1 MDYFVHIA
9 ITIALYTILATSYN
23 LLIGYTGLFS
33 IAHAAFYGIGAY
45 TSALVAL
52 HWGVSFPVALLAAV
66 LLTAVIGGA
75 IGVPALRVRGDYLV
89 IASFGF
95 QMIIF
100 GVMLNW
106 LALTRGEGGLTGIPR
121 PALLGIKIFSPRA
134 YLPLAAAIAGVCFLV
149 TWWIARSPF
158 GRVLRAIRED
168 EVAAQSLGKDI
179 AYFKI
184 AVFALAGGLAA
195 VAGSF
200 YAHYV
205 TFVNPL
211 SFTLEESIF
220 IMAIVLVGGAG
231 NLWGSLLGALALVVA
246 PEALRFLRIPD
257 AIAAPFR
264 QILYGL
270 LLVLFVRFRPQGLL
284 AEHRMPRAGPEVPA
298 SGEHRAELGN
308 RASGISPQ
316 AKSHTPIARSGR
328 DGKVLLSLSGVS
340 KSFGGIRAL
349 DNFSLALREGEITGL
364 IGPNGAG
371 KTTAFNLITGFVQPD
386 AGSILCRGR
395 ELRGLSP
402 HEIARLGIARSFQ
415 DLRLFPRMTV
425 LDNVVVA
432 LPGQRGEQLWFV
444 VVGAPQ
450 LIRAE
455 GQNLRRA
462 HDLLTFV
469 GLAEKAG
476 ELAEDLSYAEQ
487 KLLALARLLATEADL
502 LLLDEPASGLD
513 PTSMQA
519 TMALI
524 RRLPEYGK
532 TVCVIEHNLDV
543 IKGLADPV
551 VFLNEGQAI
560 AVGTPAEIM
569 ADPKLADI
577 YFGG

>member
-1 MDYFVHIA
+1 MDYFIHIA
-9 ITIALYTILATSYN
+9 ILVALYSILSTSYN

-45 TSALVAL
+45 TSALLAL
-52 HWGVSFPVALLAAV
+52 RFGVSFPLALLGAV
-66 LLTAVIGGA
+66 LLTALVGGA

-95 QMIIF
+95 QMIVF

-106 LALTRGEGGLTGIPR
+106 LAVTGGEGGLTGIPR
-121 PALLGIKIFSPRA
+121 PELFGIKIFSPLT
-134 YLPLAAAIAGVCFLV
+134 YLPLAVTVAALCFLV

-158 GRVLRAIRED
+158 GRVLKAIRED
-168 EVAAQSLGKDI
+168 EVATQSLGKDI
-179 AYFKI
+179 VYFKI

-205 TFVNPL
+205 TFINPL

-220 IMAIVLVGGAG
+220 IMAVVLVGGAG
-231 NLWGSLLGALALVVA
+231 NLWGSLVGTTALVVA

-270 LLVLFVRFRPQGLL
+270 LLVLCVRFRPQGLIGERPTAGRGRKALPKEKKLDSL
-284 AEHRMPRAGPEVPA
+284 ALEVRPRNPAGGLQTV
-298 SGEHRAELGN
+298 S
-308 RASGISPQ
+308 
-316 AKSHTPIARSGR
+316 KST
-328 DGKVLLSLSGVS
+328 GKSFLALRGVS

-349 DNFSLALREGEITGL
+349 DNLSLALEEGRITGL

-371 KTTAFNLITGFVQPD
+371 KTTAFNVITGFVEPD
-386 AGSILCRGR
+386 AGSVAYRGCD
-395 ELRGLSP
+395 LRGSKP
-402 HEIARLGIARSFQ
+402 HEIARLGIVRSFQ
-415 DLRLFPRMTV
+415 DLRLFPRMSV
-425 LDNVVVA
+425 LENLLVA
-432 LPGQRGEQLWFV
+432 LPGQRGEQLVSAFLA
-444 VVGAPQ
+444 APQ
-450 LIRAE
+450 VLHAERANIE
-455 GQNLRRA
+455 RA
-462 HDLLTFV
+462 YELLAFAGV
-469 GLAEKAG
+469 AEKAG

-487 KLLALARLLATEADL
+487 KLLALARLLATRADL

-513 PTSMQA
+513 PTSVEA
-519 TMALI
+519 IMALI

-532 TVCVIEHNLDV
+532 TICVIEHNLDV

-551 VFLNEGQAI
+551 IFLDEGRVI
-560 AVGTPAEIM
+560 ASGTPGEIM
-569 ADPKLADI
+569 ADPHLADI
-577 YFGG
+577 YFGA

>member
-1 MDYFVHIA
+1 MDYFIHVA
-9 ITIALYTILATSYN
+9 ILIALYTILSTSYN

-45 TSALVAL
+45 TSALLTL
-52 HWGVSFPVALLAAV
+52 HFGASVPLALLGAIV
-66 LLTAVIGGA
+66 VTALVGGV

-95 QMIIF
+95 QMIVF

-106 LALTRGEGGLTGIPR
+106 LALTRGEGGLAGIPR
-121 PALLGIKIFSPRA
+121 PELFGIKIFSPAA
-134 YLPLAAAIAGVCFLV
+134 YLPLAVVVAGICFLV

-179 AYFKI
+179 VYFKI
-184 AVFALAGGLAA
+184 VVFALAGGLAA

-205 TFVNPL
+205 TFINPL
-211 SFTLEESIF
+211 SFTLDESIF
-220 IMAIVLVGGAG
+220 IMAVVLVGGAG
-231 NLWGSLLGALALVVA
+231 NLWGSLVGTVALVMA

-270 LLVLFVRFRPQGLL
+270 LLVLFVRFRPQGLIG
-284 AEHRMPRAGPEVPA
+284 EHSATRGTPKVPA
-298 SGEHRAELGN
+298 GGDTKVEEGSSALGTRLPQTSGNGKPLL
-308 RASGISPQ
+308 
-316 AKSHTPIARSGR
+316 TLR
-328 DGKVLLSLSGVS
+328 DVT

-349 DNFSLALREGEITGL
+349 DNLSLTLEEGRITGL

-371 KTTAFNLITGFVQPD
+371 KTTAFNLITGFLEPD
-386 AGSILCRGR
+386 AGSIMYRGR
-395 ELRGLSP
+395 ELRGAKP
-402 HEIARLGIARSFQ
+402 HEISRLGIARSFQ

-432 LPGQRGEQLWFV
+432 LPGQRTERLSLIFFAAPHV
-444 VVGAPQ
+444 V
-450 LIRAE
+450 RAE
-455 GQNLRRA
+455 RENLRRA
-462 HDLLTFV
+462 YELLAFV

-487 KLLALARLLATEADL
+487 KLLVLARLLATQANL

-513 PTSMQA
+513 PTSVEA
-519 TMALI
+519 IMALI
-524 RRLPEYGK
+524 RRLPDYGK
-532 TVCVIEHNLDV
+532 TICVIEHNLEV

-551 VFLNEGQAI
+551 VFLNEGRTI
-560 AVGTPAEIM
+560 ASGAPAQIM
-569 ADPKLADI
+569 ASPHLADI
-577 YFGG
+577 YFGV

>member
-1 MDYFVHIA
+1 MDYFIHIA
-9 ITIALYTILATSYN
+9 IIVALYSILSTSYN

-45 TSALVAL
+45 TSALLAL
-52 HWGVSFPVALLAAV
+52 RLGVSFPLALLAAV
-66 LLTAVIGGA
+66 LLTALVGGA

-95 QMIIF
+95 QMIVF

-106 LALTRGEGGLTGIPR
+106 LAVTRGEGGLTGIPR
-121 PALLGIKIFSPRA
+121 PELFGIKIFSPA
-134 YLPLAAAIAGVCFLV
+134 TYLPLAVVVAGLCFLV

-158 GRVLRAIRED
+158 GRVLKAIRED
-168 EVAAQSLGKDI
+168 EVATQSLGKDI
-179 AYFKI
+179 VYFKI

-205 TFVNPL
+205 TFINPL

-220 IMAIVLVGGAG
+220 IMAVVLVGGAG
-231 NLWGSLLGALALVVA
+231 NLWGSLVGTTALVVA

-270 LLVLFVRFRPQGLL
+270 LLVLFVRFRPQGLIGERPTTVRGL
-284 AEHRMPRAGPEVPA
+284 KALPREGELDSSTLEARLGHRT
-298 SGEHRAELGN
+298 SG
-308 RASGISPQ
+308 SS
-316 AKSHTPIARSGR
+316 ARSN
-328 DGKVLLSLSGVS
+328 GKPLLTLNGVS

-349 DNFSLALREGEITGL
+349 DNLSLTLEEGRITGL

-371 KTTAFNLITGFVQPD
+371 KTTAFNVITGFVEPD
-386 AGSILCRGR
+386 AGSVVYRGR
-395 ELRGLSP
+395 ELRGSKS
-402 HEIARLGIARSFQ
+402 HEIARLGIVRSFQ
-415 DLRLFPRMTV
+415 DLRLFPKMSV
-425 LDNVVVA
+425 LENVLVA
-432 LPGQRGEQLWFV
+432 LPGQRGEQLLFAFLA
-444 VVGAPQ
+444 APQ
-450 LIRAE
+450 VFRAE
-455 GQNLRRA
+455 RDNIGRA
-462 HDLLTFV
+462 CELLAFV
-469 GLAEKAG
+469 GLAGKTG

-487 KLLALARLLATEADL
+487 KLLALARLLATQADL

-513 PTSMQA
+513 PTSVEA
-519 TMALI
+519 IMALI

-543 IKGLADPV
+543 IKGLAAPV
-551 VFLNEGQAI
+551 IFLDEGRVI
-560 AVGTPAEIM
+560 ASGTPGEIM
-569 ADPKLADI
+569 ADPRLADI
-577 YFGG
+577 YFGA

>member
-1 MDYFVHIA
+1 MDYFIHVA
-9 ITIALYTILATSYN
+9 IIIALYTILSTSYN

-45 TSALVAL
+45 TSALLTL
-52 HWGVSFPVALLAAV
+52 HFGASFPLALLGAI
-66 LLTAVIGGA
+66 LLTALVGGA
-75 IGVPALRVRGDYLV
+75 IGGAALRVRGDYLV

-95 QMIIF
+95 QMIVF

-106 LALTRGEGGLTGIPR
+106 LALTRGEGGLAGIPR
-121 PALLGIKIFSPRA
+121 PELFGMKIFSPAA
-134 YLPLAAAIAGVCFLV
+134 YLPLAVVVAGICFLV
-149 TWWIARSPF
+149 TWWVARSPF

-179 AYFKI
+179 VYFKI

-205 TFVNPL
+205 TFINPL
-211 SFTLEESIF
+211 SFTLDESIF
-220 IMAIVLVGGAG
+220 IMAVVLVGGAG
-231 NLWGSLLGALALVVA
+231 NLWGSLVGTAALVVA

-270 LLVLFVRFRPQGLL
+270 LLVLFVRFRPQGLIG
-284 AEHRMPRAGPEVPA
+284 EHSATRGTPKVPA
-298 SGEHRAELGN
+298 GGDKKVEEGGSALGT
-308 RASGISPQ
+308 RPPQ
-316 AKSHTPIARSGR
+316 TAGNGKPLLTLR
-328 DGKVLLSLSGVS
+328 DVT

-349 DNFSLALREGEITGL
+349 DNLSLTLEEGRITGL

-371 KTTAFNLITGFVQPD
+371 KTTAFNLITGFLEPD
-386 AGSILCRGR
+386 TGSIVYRGR
-395 ELRGLSP
+395 ELRGAKP
-402 HEIARLGIARSFQ
+402 HEISRLGIARSFQ

-432 LPGQRGEQLWFV
+432 LPGQREEGLLFAFFAAPRV
-444 VVGAPQ
+444 VS
-450 LIRAE
+450 AE
-455 GQNLRRA
+455 RGNLRQGYE
-462 HDLLTFV
+462 LLAFV

-487 KLLALARLLATEADL
+487 KLLALARLLATQANL

-513 PTSMQA
+513 PTSVEVI
-519 TMALI
+519 MALI
-524 RRLPEYGK
+524 RRLPNYGK
-532 TVCVIEHNLDV
+532 TICVIEHNLDV

-551 VFLNEGQAI
+551 VFLNEGRAI
-560 AVGTPAEIM
+560 ASGAPAHIM
-569 ADPKLADI
+569 ANPQLADI
-577 YFGG
+577 YFGV

>member
-1 MDYFVHIA
+1 MDYFIHIA
-9 ITIALYTILATSYN
+9 ILVALYSILSTSYN

-45 TSALVAL
+45 TSALLAL
-52 HWGVSFPVALLAAV
+52 RFGVSFPLALLAAV
-66 LLTAVIGGA
+66 LLTALVGGA

-95 QMIIF
+95 QMIVF

-106 LALTRGEGGLTGIPR
+106 LAVTGGEGGLTGIPR
-121 PALLGIKIFSPRA
+121 PELFGIKIFSPLT
-134 YLPLAAAIAGVCFLV
+134 YLPLAVAVAGLCFLV

-158 GRVLRAIRED
+158 GRVLKAIRED
-168 EVAAQSLGKDI
+168 EVASQSLGKDI
-179 AYFKI
+179 VYFKI

-205 TFVNPL
+205 TFINPL
-211 SFTLEESIF
+211 SFTLDESIF
-220 IMAIVLVGGAG
+220 IMAVVLVGGAG
-231 NLWGSLLGALALVVA
+231 NLWGSLVGTTALVVA

-270 LLVLFVRFRPQGLL
+270 LLVLFVRFRPQGLIGERPTARRGL
-284 AEHRMPRAGPEVPA
+284 KALPKEKKLDSSPLEVRLGNPAGGAQAAGRSAGPPFLA
-298 SGEHRAELGN
+298 LR
-308 RASGISPQ
+308 
-316 AKSHTPIARSGR
+316 
-328 DGKVLLSLSGVS
+328 GVS

-349 DNFSLALREGEITGL
+349 DNLSLTLEERRIMGL

-371 KTTAFNLITGFVQPD
+371 KTTAFNVITGFVEPD
-386 AGSILCRGR
+386 AGSIAYRGR
-395 ELRGLSP
+395 DLGGSKP
-402 HEIARLGIARSFQ
+402 HEIARLGIVRSFQ
-415 DLRLFPRMTV
+415 DLRLFPRMSV
-425 LDNVVVA
+425 LENVLVA
-432 LPGQRGEQLWFV
+432 LPGQRGERLGSAFLA
-444 VVGAPQ
+444 APRV
-450 LIRAE
+450 LRAE
-455 GQNLRRA
+455 RDNIERA
-462 HDLLTFV
+462 YELLAFV
-469 GLAEKAG
+469 GLAEKVG

-487 KLLALARLLATEADL
+487 KLLALARLLATQADL

-513 PTSMQA
+513 PTSVEA
-519 TMALI
+519 IMALI

-551 VFLNEGQAI
+551 IFLDEGRVI
-560 AVGTPAEIM
+560 ASGTPGEIM
-569 ADPKLADI
+569 ADPRLADI
-577 YFGG
+577 YFGA